1 MKKYNYLF
9 LSPNKKE
16 AFKILSQIE
25 NKGFAD
31 MLDLKHLAYL
41 GFPIYEAI
49 EHRNFEL
56 ISFLNLHRSLEKY
69 SRLPQFSK
77 IKDKYDK
84 KVKVEETFNFLIS
97 SVLNLKYVKL
107 FLKYVK

>member
-9 LSPNKKE
+9 LATDRKE
-16 AFKILSQIE
+16 ALKILSQIE

-31 MLDLKHLAYL
+31 MLDLKHLVYL
-41 GFPIYEAI
+41 GFPIHEAI
-49 EHRNFEL
+49 EYRSFEL